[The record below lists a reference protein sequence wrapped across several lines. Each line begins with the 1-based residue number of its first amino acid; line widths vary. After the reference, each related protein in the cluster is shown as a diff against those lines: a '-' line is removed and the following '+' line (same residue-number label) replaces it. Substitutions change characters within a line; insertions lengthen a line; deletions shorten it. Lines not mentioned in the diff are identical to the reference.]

1 MEDGLQY
8 LIQNPYITVLIAVV
22 VFILSLVF
30 VVKRIFSFVI
40 TLIILL
46 VCLFAGY
53 VIIYPQEATKVLES
67 FTEEG
72 RQRAYENNGSSKS
85 LNERA
90 KDAYDA
96 VKESLEEYS
105 EKIK

>member
-1 MEDGLQY
+1 MEDSLQY
-8 LIQNPYITVLIAVV
+8 LIQNPYVTVLIAIV

-40 TLIILL
+40 TFIILL

-53 VIIYPQEATKVLES
+53 VIIYPQEATKILEG

-72 RQRAYENNGSSKS
+72 RQRAYESEESSKS

-90 KDAYDA
+90 KEAYDS
-96 VKESLEEYS
+96 VKETLEDYS